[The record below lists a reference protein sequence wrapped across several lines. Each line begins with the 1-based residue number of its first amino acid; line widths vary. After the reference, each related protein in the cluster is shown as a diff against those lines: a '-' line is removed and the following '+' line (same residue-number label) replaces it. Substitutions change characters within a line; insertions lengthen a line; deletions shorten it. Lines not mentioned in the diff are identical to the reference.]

1 VAFVAEIPHTATGKV
16 QKLKLRDQFKAYK
29 LPTA

>member
-1 VAFVAEIPHTATGKV
+1 VAEIPHTATGKIN
-16 QKLKLRDQFKAYK
+16 KLRLREAFKDYK